1 MLADFLRHRR
11 AGLQPEDVGLPRTA
25 RRRTEGLRRDEVAR
39 LVGMSTDYYTRLEQ
53 ERGPQPSPSML
64 MAIARGLRL
73 SLLERDHLFH
83 LAGHPPPPRGG
94 RSDHVP
100 PGVRRVLDC
109 LTAPAMVTNDLG
121 ETLAQNEAAV
131 ALFGD
136 ESRFAPT
143 DPRRSRF
150 HRWFLEPGARAVHPV
165 EEHETYSRAYVS
177 VLRLASARDGGDRR
191 CRALVEVLVRGS
203 AEFAAL
209 WDTHEVTWRPSHQR
223 KTFLH
228 PEHGVL
234 ELDCEELSL
243 DEGRQILLVY
253 TATPGTPSADRLRL
267 LGLSTP
273 TSGTP
278 LATATAG
285 RE

>member
-1 MLADFLRHRR
+1 MLADFLRRRR

-25 RRRTEGLRRDEVAR
+25 RRRTDGLRRDEVSR

-53 ERGPQPSPSML
+53 QRGPQPSPSML
-64 MAIARGLRL
+64 LAMARGLRL
-73 SLLERDHLFH
+73 SLLERDHLFR
-83 LAGHPPPPRGG
+83 LAGHPPPPRGA
-94 RSDHVP
+94 RSDHVS

-121 ETLAQNEAAV
+121 ETLAQNAAAV

-136 ESRFAPT
+136 ESRFAAQ

-150 HRWFLEPGARAVHPV
+150 YRWFCEPGARAIHPL
-165 EEHETYSRAYVS
+165 EERDTYSRAYVS
-177 VLRLASARDGGDRR
+177 VLRLASARAGGDPR
-191 CRALVEVLVRGS
+191 CRALVEVLVRES

-267 LGLSTP
+267 LGLFAGAGEVGLT
-273 TSGTP
+273 
-278 LATATAG
+278 TATTG
-285 RE
+285 TG